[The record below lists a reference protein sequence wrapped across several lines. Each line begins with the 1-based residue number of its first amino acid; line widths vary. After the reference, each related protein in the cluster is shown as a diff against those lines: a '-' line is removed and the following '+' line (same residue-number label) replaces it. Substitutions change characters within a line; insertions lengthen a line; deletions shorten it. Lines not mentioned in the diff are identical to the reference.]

1 MYDQCFKPCPNK
13 TDNGF
18 CKTTTC
24 INPLYS
30 NIGTAQYGQGVQK
43 RIVTN
48 ADKIRAMTDVELANM
63 LAHGNCGYCKIH
75 DYCFSQKGVDCDE
88 AWLDWLRQE
97 AMING

>member
-30 NIGTAQYGQGVQK
+30 NIGTAQYGQSVQK

-48 ADKIRAMTDVELANM
+48 ADKIRAMGDLELAEF
-63 LAHGNCGYCKIH
+63 LYGGCCREGEAFPCSDVGCKQ
-75 DYCFSQKGVDCDE
+75 C
-88 AWLDWLRQE
+88 WLDWLKQE
-97 AMING
+97 ASE